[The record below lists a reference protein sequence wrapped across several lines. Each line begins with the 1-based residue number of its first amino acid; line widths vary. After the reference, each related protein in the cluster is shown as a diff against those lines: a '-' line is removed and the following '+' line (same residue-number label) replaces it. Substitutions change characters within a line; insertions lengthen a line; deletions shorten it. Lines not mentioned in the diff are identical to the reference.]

1 MSTVKKKQPR
11 AAQTEVTV
19 GEFKQWLSGVEDM
32 QPSDWTP
39 DASQWK
45 KIREKIKL
53 LTESEVVEVQV
64 PAPQPPQQLHHHVP
78 YYEPQPQQFFEPMN
92 APSVHH
98 RPHTPTQSSLITPQQ
113 GEIDYSVPGTTSFS

>member
-1 MSTVKKKQPR
+1 MSTVKKKQNR
-11 AAQTEVTV
+11 TTHTEVTV
-19 GEFKQWLSGVEDM
+19 SEFKQWLSGVEDM

-53 LTESEVVEVQV
+53 LTDAEVVEVQ
-64 PAPQPPQQLHHHVP
+64 APSPMQPQHHAP
-78 YYEPQPQQFFEPMN
+78 YYEPQPQHFFEPMN
-92 APSVHH
+92 TPSVHH
-98 RPHTPTQSSLITPQQ
+98 RPQVQTQSSLITPQQ